1 MTRKPIASLSLDLD
15 NEWSYLK
22 TRGDASWEA
31 FPSYLDLVVPRFL
44 ALLERLGQ
52 RITVFVVGQDAALE
66 RNASALKS
74 IAAAGHEI
82 GNHSFHHE
90 PWLHTYSRERVDDEI
105 ARAQSAIEAVTGVR
119 PRGFRGPGYSL
130 SRDTLEALVAHGYR
144 YDCSTF
150 PTYLGPV
157 ARQYYFWTA
166 KLSAEERKRRAALFG
181 SLSDGLRPLRAYRWE
196 LDERTAAP
204 GEETAAPGEETAAA
218 IKETAAGRRS
228 LLEIPV
234 TTFPLLKV
242 PIHFSYV
249 LFLAQ
254 LAPPLALPYF
264 RAALAA
270 CRLTGIG
277 PSLLLHP
284 LDFLDA
290 RDVPSLAFFPAM
302 RMPHR
307 SKLAALEA
315 ALLAYRAAFEVVPVG
330 EHAAAVA
337 AAEGVR
343 PVVPRFAI

>member
-1 MTRKPIASLSLDLD
+1 MSKPLASLSLDLD
-15 NEWSYLK
+15 NAWAYLK
-22 TRGDASWEA
+22 TRGDAAWETH
-31 FPSYLDLVVPRFL
+31 PSYLDLVVPRFL

-66 RNASALKS
+66 RNAAALRA

-90 PWLHTYSRERVDDEI
+90 PWLHTYSRERVAEEI
-105 ARAQSAIEAVTGVR
+105 VSAQQAIEAATGVR

-130 SRDTLEALVAHGYR
+130 SRDTLETLVAQGYR

-150 PTYLGPV
+150 PTYLGPL

-166 KLSAEERKRRAALFG
+166 KISKAERTRRAALFG
-181 SLSDGLRPLRAYRWE
+181 SFADGLRPLRSYRWE
-196 LDERTAAP
+196 LAN
-204 GEETAAPGEETAAA
+204 G
-218 IKETAAGRRS
+218 S
-228 LLEIPV
+228 LIEIPV

-242 PIHFSYV
+242 PIHFSYI

-254 LAPPLALPYF
+254 LVPPLAQPYF

-270 CRLTGIG
+270 CRLSGFG

-302 RMPHR
+302 RMAHER
-307 SKLAALEA
+307 KLAALER
-315 ALLAYRAAFEVVPVG
+315 ALRAYREVFEVVPVG
-330 EHAAAVA
+330 EHAEAVA
-337 AAEGVR
+337 ALGRAR